1 MVVYVSPAELN
12 GGILQFSTSIARET
26 KALTDCRLFLPDV
39 VEESLYR
46 DIADCVVP
54 YVKAKT
60 LKGNSK
66 EILCVAEQI
75 MSLLP
80 DVVIFTED
88 SILMQQLN
96 KILNQNA
103 VRTAMVVHDVQHH
116 PYRKMGARRILVDV
130 LRRRMTR
137 KTIKCTDKIILLS
150 ANSEEAFR
158 KEYGAKNT
166 VVFRLPAHVPETV
179 PQKPLEIG
187 DEEKNFFLFFGR
199 IDKYKGIDTLCR
211 AYSALAEDLKAK
223 TGLIIAGKGQL
234 SEEESRLIQSE
245 CRITSI
251 IRFITDSEMVWL
263 FQNAVSVIMPYTE
276 ASQSGVLPIAYK
288 FGKPVVVSNLRGL
301 TENVIEEKTGYVFRS
316 VEELSEILR
325 RFNSADFSVSE
336 TAISEYYQKNF
347 LWKNNLEVLLKLL
360 CVRIRNES

>member
-26 KALTDCRLFLPDV
+26 MALTDCRLFLPDV
-39 VEESLYR
+39 VEKSLYQN
-46 DIADCVVP
+46 IANYVIP
-54 YVKAKT
+54 YAKVKT
-60 LKGNSK
+60 LNSNSK
-66 EILCVAEQI
+66 RILSVAEQI
-75 MSLLP
+75 MLLSP

-179 PQKPLEIG
+179 PQKPSEIV
-187 DEEKNFFLFFGR
+187 DEKKDFFLFFGR
-199 IDKYKGIDTLCR
+199 IDKYKGISTLCK
-211 AYSALAEDLKAK
+211 AYSALTEDLKK
-223 TGLIIAGKGQL
+223 RTGLIIAGKGQL
-234 SEEESRLIQSE
+234 SEEEVSLIRSE
-245 CRITSI
+245 RYIIPIT
-251 IRFITDSEMVWL
+251 RFITDGEMVWL
-263 FQNAVSVIMPYTE
+263 FQNSLSVVLPYIE

-288 FGKPVVVSNLRGL
+288 FRKPVVVSDLQGL
-301 TENVIEEKTGYVFRS
+301 TENILKERTGYVFRT
-316 VEELSEILR
+316 VEELTEILC
-325 RFNSADFSVSE
+325 RFSCVDIPIQKEIIA
-336 TAISEYYQKNF
+336 EYYRNNF
-347 LWKNNLEVLLKLL
+347 SWKNNLEKLL
-360 CVRIRNES
+360 RVVLCKSKDE

>member
-116 PYRKMGARRILVDV
+116 PYREMGARRILVDV

-179 PQKPLEIG
+179 PQKPPEIG